1 MEIFSLADAL
11 GRCKKRLCPPRCAA
25 QCQRI
30 LHKQEALRPRA
41 ASPGPPPPPPAW
53 GNRGTECPSTAPLLA
68 RPKTW
73 LCRPNVCNPKLGVG
87 WVPMGPAVLLSCYPT
102 PNPKGTKGG
111 HLQPIKLGGAGQPQ
125 ITAAGVDKC
134 DGNNLWF
141 RAGKSDIA
149 LENNKNQIYKSHFL
163 FCNLTADIN
172 NHPELILISGLFH
185 IQQ

>member
-53 GNRGTECPSTAPLLA
+53 GNRGTECPSPAPLLA

-87 WVPMGPAVLLSCYPT
+87 WVTMGTAVLLSCYPT
-102 PNPKGTKGG
+102 PNPKGTNGG
-111 HLQPIKLGGAGQPQ
+111 HLQHSKLGGGTGVGINVGVSVGLGVAIGVGIAGGPW
-125 ITAAGVDKC
+125 GCRCV
-134 DGNNLWF
+134 
-141 RAGKSDIA
+141 
-149 LENNKNQIYKSHFL
+149 
-163 FCNLTADIN
+163 
-172 NHPELILISGLFH
+172 
-185 IQQ
+185 